1 MTITRV
7 STALVL
13 AVVFLGAFGRAQAA
27 DPGTDD
33 ADKLIQGDKLFQQ
46 RCASCHDKA
55 QGRVPTT
62 DALRTRKPEQIL
74 ASLRTGVMRTQ
85 SSGLSVFQ
93 MQGIAQFLTGVEPGE
108 PAASGPEPNACAQP
122 AKPVGIRSNDWNGWS
137 TDLVNSR
144 FQARPGLKAAD
155 LARLKVKWAYGY
167 RGSYV
172 YGQPTVIG
180 GRVFTTSSTGRVYS
194 LDAKSGCTYWT
205 FDADTSARTAISIGI
220 LPKGSG
226 ARAVAVFG
234 DDAANVYAVDAD
246 RGTLLWKV
254 KADAHPWARITGA
267 PKLYRN
273 VLYVGVS
280 SLEIVAAADRKY
292 ECCTSGGS
300 VLALD
305 VRDGRKLWKTKM
317 LPPPMPYQKS
327 DAGTQMYGP
336 AGASVWGSPT
346 VDAAKQWLYVGTG
359 NSYTDVEAPG
369 ANAIVALE
377 MATGRIVWINQLTP
391 HDNFNMACAR
401 PNACPAGVNCD
412 LAGKGNCPRIVGPDV
427 DFGAATILRKLAD
440 GRPILLASQKAGIVY
455 GLDPQNQ
462 GHVLWSRRVSVGS
475 PLGGIEWG
483 SAADEHTI
491 YAPAGDTLAPPDKAN
506 PGLTA
511 IDIAT
516 GNERWHV
523 AAPVVACSWGP
534 VGCLHGMQQA
544 ATVIPGAVF
553 AGSLDGWLRAYR
565 TGDGHLLW
573 EFDTARNYP
582 SVNGV
587 PAEGGSLD
595 LGGAVIVSGMLYINS
610 GYGRLVGHPGN
621 ALLAFSV
628 DGK

>member
-7 STALVL
+7 SKAVVL
-13 AVVFLGAFGRAQAA
+13 AVVFLGAFGRALAA
-27 DPGTDD
+27 DPGPDN
-33 ADKLIQGDKLFQQ
+33 ADKLIQGDKLYQA

-55 QGRVPTT
+55 QGRIPTT

-74 ASLRTGVMRTQ
+74 ASLRMGVMRTQ
-85 SSGLSVFQ
+85 SVGLSVFQ

-108 PAASGPEPNACAQP
+108 PAASGPELNACTKP
-122 AKPVGIRSNDWNGWS
+122 AKPVSIRPNDWNGWS

-144 FQARPGLKAAD
+144 FQTRPGLKAAD
-155 LARLKVKWAYGY
+155 LGRLKVKWAYGY

-180 GRVFTTSSTGRVYS
+180 GRVFATSSTGRVYS
-194 LDAKSGCTYWT
+194 LDGKSGCTYWT
-205 FDADTSARTAISIGI
+205 FDAETTARAAISIGI

-234 DDAANVYAVDAD
+234 DDAANVYALDAD

-273 VLYVGVS
+273 TLYVGVS

-292 ECCTSGGS
+292 ECCTSVGS

-305 VRDGRKLWKTKM
+305 VRDGHKLWKTQM
-317 LPPPMPYQKS
+317 LPHPMPYQKN

-346 VDAAKQWLYVGTG
+346 VDAAAQLLYVGTG

-377 MATGRIVWINQLTP
+377 LATGKIVWVNQLTA

-412 LAGKGNCPRIVGPDV
+412 LAGKGNCPRVVGPDV
-427 DFGAATILRKLAD
+427 DFGAATILHRLAD
-440 GRPILLASQKAGIVY
+440 GHPILLASQKAGIVY
-455 GLDPQNQ
+455 GLDPRNQ
-462 GHVLWSRRVSVGS
+462 GHVLWSRRVGVGS
-475 PLGGIEWG
+475 ALGGIEWG
-483 SAADEHTI
+483 SAVDEHTI
-491 YAPAGDTLAPPDKAN
+491 YAPVGDTLAPPDKAN

-516 GNERWHV
+516 GSERWHV
-523 AAPVVACSWGP
+523 AAPVVACSWGA

-553 AGSLDGWLRAYR
+553 VGSLDGWLRAYR

-573 EFDTARNYP
+573 EFDTARNYA

-595 LGGAVIVSGMLYINS
+595 LGGAAIVDGMLYINS